1 MNRLVCK
8 VNRPTKLNFKQEVAV
23 KFIRR
28 VLLAVSVA
36 SAVAGVIRFKGKGV
50 GAIKQGGWRK
60 VTDPKQN

>member
-1 MNRLVCK
+1 M
-8 VNRPTKLNFKQEVAV
+8 

-36 SAVAGVIRFKGKGV
+36 SAVAGVLRFKGKGA

-60 VTDPKQN
+60 ITGQKQD